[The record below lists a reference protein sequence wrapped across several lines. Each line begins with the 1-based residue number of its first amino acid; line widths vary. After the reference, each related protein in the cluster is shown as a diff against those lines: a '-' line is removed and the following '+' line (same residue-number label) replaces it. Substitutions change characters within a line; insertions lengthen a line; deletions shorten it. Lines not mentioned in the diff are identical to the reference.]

1 MLCQT
6 YYAFYICYF
15 MICLLQ
21 YSYQGGIA
29 MTNEEIKKW
38 LYENLLT
45 KEQSRQITNQSAGA
59 FNQSVNL
66 GRIKPFFETNGNGV
80 QKVRLYL
87 KKDIE
92 DYAKNK
98 RKI

>member
-1 MLCQT
+1 
-6 YYAFYICYF
+6 
-15 MICLLQ
+15 
-21 YSYQGGIA
+21 
-29 MTNEEIKKW
+29 MTNDEIKKW

-66 GRIKPFFETNGNGV
+66 GRIKPFFESNGNGV

-98 RKI
+98 RV

>member
-1 MLCQT
+1 M
-6 YYAFYICYF
+6 
-15 MICLLQ
+15 
-21 YSYQGGIA
+21 
-29 MTNEEIKKW
+29 N
-38 LYENLLT
+38 ENLLT

-66 GRIKPFFETNGNGV
+66 GRIKPFFESNGNGA

-87 KKDIE
+87 KKEIE

-98 RKI
+98 RV

>member
-1 MLCQT
+1 
-6 YYAFYICYF
+6 
-15 MICLLQ
+15 MIYLLQ
-21 YSYQGGIA
+21 YSYKGGIA
-29 MTNEEIKKW
+29 ITNEEIKKW

-66 GRIKPFFETNGNGV
+66 GRIKPFFESNGNGV

-98 RKI
+98 RV